1 MGITVGM
8 IGLGQI
14 GMPVARLL
22 LEAGHTV
29 YGYRRHAMDDLA
41 ALGGIPARSPAE
53 IGERCAVA
61 LICVPS
67 DAALLDLVTSEA
79 GLAHGA
85 RPGFVAADLSMLTL
99 AAKHEARAALQE
111 VGADMLD
118 APVSGIPP
126 MVAAKRASYFVSG
139 APGAYEQARS
149 AFAALGEQHYYL
161 GEFGCGSAMKAVA
174 NLLVAVHGLAAAEAM
189 VLAEKAGLD
198 PQTVIDL
205 IKPSIASSATFAVRA
220 PIMAARA
227 FEPPNGKTCQVQEF
241 IGVIRSL
248 SKPLGAPTPLL
259 DTAARYFDQAVADGH
274 GDQDMSSVFAVLARN
289 AGLDLLKQDF
299 A

>member
-1 MGITVGM
+1 MGTTVGM

-29 YGYRRHAMDDLA
+29 YGYRRHAMDDFT
-41 ALGGIPARSPAE
+41 ALGGIPASSPAE

-67 DAALLDLVTSEA
+67 DAALLEVVTCEH
-79 GLAHGA
+79 GLARGA
-85 RPGFVAADLSMLTL
+85 QPGFVAVDLSMLTL
-99 AAKHEARAALQE
+99 DAKRAARAALRE
-111 VGADMLD
+111 IGADMLD

-139 APGAYEQARS
+139 APEAYERALP
-149 AFAALGEQHYYL
+149 AFAALGEQHTYL

-174 NLLVAVHGLAAAEAM
+174 NLLVAVHALAAAEAM

-198 PQTVIDL
+198 AQTVIDL
-205 IKPSIASSATFAVRA
+205 VKPSIASSATFAVRA

-227 FEPPNGKTCQVQEF
+227 FERPNGKARQVQEF
-241 IGVIRSL
+241 IDVIRSL
-248 SKPLGAPTPLL
+248 SEPLGAPTPLL
-259 DTAARYFDQAVADGH
+259 DTAARYFDQAVADGYGEH
-274 GDQDMSSVFAVLARN
+274 DVSVVFTVLAQN
-289 AGLDLLKQDF
+289 AGMNLEK
-299 A
+299 AV

>member
-1 MGITVGM
+1 MGMTIGM

-29 YGYRRHAMDDLA
+29 YGYRRHAMDDLE

-53 IGERCAVA
+53 IGERCALA

-67 DAALLDLVTSEA
+67 DEALLDVVAGED
-79 GLAHGA
+79 GLARGA

-99 AAKHEARAALQE
+99 TAKREARAALQAS
-111 VGADMLD
+111 GADLLD

-139 APGAYEQARS
+139 AQGSYDRARP

-161 GEFGCGSAMKAVA
+161 GKFGCGSAMKAVA
-174 NLLVAVHGLAAAEAM
+174 NLLVAVHALAAAEAL
-189 VLAEKAGLD
+189 VLAEKAGLNA
-198 PQTVIDL
+198 QTVIDL
-205 IKPSIASSATFAVRA
+205 IKPSIAGSATFAARA
-220 PIMAARA
+220 PTMAARA
-227 FEPPNGKTCQVQEF
+227 FEQPSGKTWQVQEF

-248 SKPLGAPTPLL
+248 SEPLGAPTPLL

-274 GDQDMSSVFAVLARN
+274 GEHDMSSVFTVLARA
-289 AGLDLLKQDF
+289 AGINP
-299 A
+299 